1 MKKTVAFLGLGT
13 MGGAMSNNLIKAGFA
28 VRGYDPVAEAC
39 ARAGKNG
46 VQVLAS
52 AAEAVT
58 GVEVVC
64 SVVPGPDDVRALYLG
79 ERGVLAAAAGG
90 TVCFDFSTIT
100 PEASCQVAEEARKI
114 GVTFLDT
121 PVSGTAPKAISAEL
135 TVMAGG
141 DKAALEK
148 HKDVLAAMTQSVTHF
163 GPNGMGLRMKLVGN
177 HLVSAQV
184 CVLAEALTLA
194 RKAGLDLDLA
204 VAYLLQSPVMDTI
217 RSKIRD
223 VAKRNYP
230 PAFKLDLMAKDLRQI
245 AAMAEAAHAP
255 IPFSAL
261 AKQIFT
267 AGQAIGRGGEDQTA
281 VHEVYRRLAGD

>member
-79 ERGVLAAAAGG
+79 EKGVLAAAARG

-148 HKDVLAAMTQSVTHF
+148 HRDVLAAMTQSVTHF
-163 GPNGMGLRMKLVGN
+163 GPNGSGLRMKLVAN
-177 HLVSAQV
+177 HLVSGQV
-184 CVLAEALTLA
+184 CLLSESLTLA
-194 RKAGLDLDLA
+194 RKAGLDLGL
-204 VAYLLQSPVMDTI
+204 VVEYLLQSPVGDTI
-217 RSKIRD
+217 KSKVRD
-223 VAKRNYP
+223 VAQRNYP

-245 AAMAEAAHAP
+245 AALAESVHAP

-267 AGQAIGRGGEDQTA
+267 AGQALGRGGEDQTA
-281 VHEVYRRLAGD
+281 VHEVYRRMAGD